1 MYKTKTEDI
10 YKHFSS
16 NKEIFCFSN
25 YLSNLK
31 YYDDSKKIHW
41 QNER

>member
-10 YKHFSS
+10 YKDFSS
-16 NKEIFCFSN
+16 NKEIFGFSN

-31 YYDDSKKIHW
+31 CYDDSKK
-41 QNER
+41 NSLAK